1 MAQTNARLEALT
13 GAPRN
18 AWLALDEG
26 ETTVVGTGPSLQEAI
41 AQARAKGVEDPVVVW
56 SPPSWHHAI
65 Y

>member
-1 MAQTNARLEALT
+1 MAANDARLEALT

-26 ETTVVGTGPSLQEAI
+26 ETAVVGTGPTLQEAI
-41 AQARAKGVEDPVVVW
+41 EQARAKGVDDPVVVW
-56 SPPSWHHAI
+56 SPAQWSHSV